1 MFQSS
6 SSSSSLFLDPYN
18 FRTIK
23 KIKKRDA
30 EKWNVLECE
39 VVRKKTKKGNK
50 EKKNKGT
57 CVEEVVG
64 KNMKEGN
71 KEKKLRGLM
80 WRRKKREKK
89 EVKKKGNMD
98 KK

>member
-1 MFQSS
+1 MFQSSSS

-39 VVRKKTKKGNK
+39 VVRKK
-50 EKKNKGT
+50 
-57 CVEEVVG
+57 
-64 KNMKEGN
+64 MKEGN
-71 KEKKLRGLM
+71 KEKKLRVHV
-80 WRRKKREKK
+80 WRRKKEGKKRKKK
-89 EVKKKGNMD
+89 EICIKNKIK
-98 KK
+98 